1 METSDSVLLQDI
13 DPRVLGDRLRA
24 ARLARGWTQTD
35 LAGDLVSVGYVS
47 RLESGQRR
55 PNAAVLES
63 LASRLDIAIDEL
75 LRGPTARQQD
85 ALKLSLDY
93 AELALEAG
101 DVVEAEARAREG
113 RDKAR
118 ALPHADLAA
127 RASFLVARALEK
139 SGSLDDAILELE
151 PLVTPESGN
160 ALSIQAAIAL
170 SRCYRESGELNQAI
184 DAGERVLHWLAGTP
198 LDATDESVQLSV
210 TVAAAYY
217 ERGDTGT
224 AVRICRR
231 AIDKADRLDS
241 PQARAS
247 AYWNASM
254 MEADR
259 GSVRNAIPLAERALV
274 LLSEGQDGRN
284 LARLRSVV
292 ADLQLQLDP
301 PEVEAAQ
308 ENLARAAE
316 ELKISSA
323 SAIDLARNEV
333 FRARATLFAGDVA
346 TAREM
351 CTDSLLDMIDL
362 DPSLAAQAQTIRGQ
376 AAAAMGDT
384 ADAQEAYRHAVMLLT
399 SIGADRSAAQLWF
412 ELAGLLESVGDL
424 EMARTAYRSAAAST
438 GLRSRPTVG
447 AAGQIAIDKVA
458 VDRIAID

>member
-1 METSDSVLLQDI
+1 MDTSDSVLLQEI
-13 DPRVLGDRLRA
+13 DPRLLGSRLRA
-24 ARLARGWTQTD
+24 ARLSRGWTQTD

-55 PNAAVLES
+55 PNAEVLEG

-85 ALKLSLDY
+85 KVKLALDY
-93 AELALEAG
+93 AELSLEAG
-101 DVVEAEARAREG
+101 DVVEAESRARES
-113 RDKAR
+113 RDR
-118 ALPHADLAA
+118 ALAMPHQALAN
-127 RASFLVARALEK
+127 RATFLIARALEK
-139 SGSLDDAILELE
+139 QGSIDDAILELE
-151 PLVTPESGN
+151 PLVTEDRSV
-160 ALSIQAAIAL
+160 LSIQAAIAL
-170 SRCYRESGELNQAI
+170 SRCYRESGDLNQAI

-259 GSVRNAIPLAERALV
+259 GSVRNAIPLAERALA
-274 LLSEGQDGRN
+274 LLADGQDGRN
-284 LARLRSVV
+284 LARLRSTV

-301 PEVEAAQ
+301 PEIDAARD
-308 ENLARAAE
+308 NLARADE
-316 ELKISSA
+316 ELRFSSA
-323 SAIDLARNEV
+323 SAIDLARNQL
-333 FRARATLFAGDVA
+333 FRARASLLAGDLDE
-346 TAREM
+346 ARQM
-351 CTDSLLDMIDL
+351 CADIVVDFVEV
-362 DPSLAAQAQTIRGQ
+362 DPSLAADAQTIRGQ
-376 AAAAMGDT
+376 ASAALGATEEARD
-384 ADAQEAYRHAVMLLT
+384 AYRHAVMLLT
-399 SIGADRSAAQLWF
+399 SIGADRNAAQLWF
-412 ELAGLLESVGDL
+412 ELAGLLEGVGDM
-424 EMARTAYRSAAAST
+424 ETARTAYRSAAASV

-447 AAGQIAIDKVA
+447 AAGQIAIDRVA
-458 VDRIAID
+458 IDRIAID